1 MEALSIHAETQQMR
15 AGAATMKAQG
25 GLDGGAAPV
34 RVRLPIE
41 GQPQHFEKLLALN
54 EDLSVS
60 FSYKVN

>member
-1 MEALSIHAETQQMR
+1 MR